1 MIYNLLNKLKFLN
14 LVVAGILMNQTLIYG
29 QGTIGS
35 NEKVVTGLDFGILPS
50 FVYNQDRGLQYGALA
65 NFYYYGD
72 GKIYPE
78 YLFNLYLQSSRTT
91 KKGYVNYLF
100 FDSKH
105 LLPFGMR
112 LTIDMAWT
120 KKGFQEFYGFNGF
133 NSQYNSN
140 FINPASQQFIS
151 KHYYY
156 LEENVKKISID
167 VHGRVPLPNFI
178 WDLGFSYY
186 DISTLPKKKPDNT
199 TRLTLFEKYMNSGVI
214 PQNQKNGGVVFY
226 YKLGLIYDTR
236 DNESI
241 PTKGFWIE
249 GIYTSAPAFLTN
261 KFPYSMATFK
271 VHQYISL
278 SSKLVFTYR
287 LSYQMKMNGNIPFYM
302 LPYFM
307 DSYQVQDALG
317 GSKTIRG
324 VLARRLIGNGFALA
338 NIELR
343 YIPFSTILLQRN
355 VGIGF
360 NLFDDVGI
368 VTQKYPVDKTIDG
381 STFDYKSG
389 LEKLHH
395 GVGLGTRLIINHNFI
410 VSLDYGMA
418 LDKRDG
424 KNSFYLDL
432 DYLF

>member
-1 MIYNLLNKLKFLN
+1 MVYNALNKLKILS
-14 LVVAGILMNQTLIYG
+14 LVVAGILMEQTLIYG
-29 QGTIGS
+29 QGTIDS
-35 NEKVVTGLDFGILPS
+35 KEKIVTGLDFGILPS

-78 YLFNLYLQSSRTT
+78 YFFNLYLQSSRTT

-105 LLPFGMR
+105 ILPFGMR

-120 KKGFQEFYGFNGF
+120 KKRFQEFYGFNG
-133 NSQYNSN
+133 YNSLYN
-140 FINPASQQFIS
+140 SYFINPASQQFIS

-156 LEENVKKISID
+156 LEENVKKVSID
-167 VHGRVPLPNFI
+167 VHGNVPLPNLI
-178 WDLGFSYY
+178 WDLGFGYF
-186 DISTLPKKKPDNT
+186 DISTLPKKKPDFSNK
-199 TRLTLFEKYMNSGVI
+199 LTLFEKYINSGVI
-214 PQNQKNGGVVFY
+214 PQIQKDGGVVLY

-249 GIYTSAPAFLTN
+249 GIYTNAPVFLTN

-287 LSYQMKMNGNIPFYM
+287 LAYQIKMNGNIPFYM
-302 LPYFM
+302 LPSFM
-307 DSYQVQDALG
+307 DSYQVQEALG

-324 VLARRLIGNGFALA
+324 VLSRRLIGNGFALA

-343 YIPFSTILLQRN
+343 YIPISTILFNRN
-355 VGIGF
+355 VSIGF
-360 NLFDDVGI
+360 NLFDDMGI
-368 VTQKYPVDKTIDG
+368 VTDKYKVDNTING
-381 STFDYKSG
+381 ATIDYKSG
-389 LEKLHH
+389 MEKLHH
-395 GVGLGTRLIINHNFI
+395 GVGLGTRVIINHNFI
-410 VSLDYGMA
+410 VALDYGKA

-424 KNSFYLDL
+424 KSSFYLDL